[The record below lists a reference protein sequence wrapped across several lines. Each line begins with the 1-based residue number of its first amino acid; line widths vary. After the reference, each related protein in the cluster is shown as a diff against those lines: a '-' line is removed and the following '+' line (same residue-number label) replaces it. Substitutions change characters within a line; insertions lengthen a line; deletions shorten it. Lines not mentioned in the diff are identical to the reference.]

1 MKIQMEV
8 PPPNE
13 DSTRYFKYI
22 NPNNIKHIDVSEV
35 PESDKWESE
44 NIYTYELSDNIFPYA
59 KAFRNSDEFQTEIF
73 KGKFNA
79 IIGDYVLDEEKTI
92 MCTVTEHDSVEIKLP
107 TNEYTASSFK
117 RNITNDS
124 FLDIILFLTFKVT
137 KEGEKYILHGNI
149 HGGALFNDIHKVGK
163 YMDLIHPEV
172 GDIVTIGF
180 PNENSRQQ
188 YEITDCTDK
197 KITNDGINPLLGQYV
212 WLCKAKRYVP
222 SGENLP
228 EVNEDNQRIE
238 EKIDMLN
245 NIDEII
251 ARDIAS
257 YDEDENDDVY
267 GGYER
272 ELKPYDKRKVDYH
285 KSELTE
291 FEDDGSFIEIFS
303 FHDKSKLVTDGYDLY
318 YITSDNEAFKM
329 TTVYDEIPDMPPKKY
344 YGNQYLK
351 STDNAVYFIN
361 FDNKSCKLCE
371 DSEITK
377 GEVEVCLNSL
387 VDATYQVD
395 DNNKSG

>member
-1 MKIQMEV
+1 MKV
-8 PPPNE
+8 PPPNG
-13 DSTRYFKYI
+13 DTTKYFIYI
-22 NPNNIKHIDVSEV
+22 NQNNIKYIDESEV

-59 KAFRNSDEFQTEIF
+59 ASFGNSNEFHTDIF

-79 IIGDYVLDEEKTI
+79 IIGDYVLDEEKT
-92 MCTVTEHDSVEIKLP
+92 VTCQILEHDSVEIKLP

-124 FLDIILFLTFKVT
+124 FLDIILFLTFKVS
-137 KEGEKYILHGNI
+137 EENGKYILRGKI
-149 HGGALFNDIHKVGK
+149 HGGALFNDIYKVGK
-163 YMDLIHPEV
+163 YMDLIHPDV

-180 PNENSRQQ
+180 PNEGSRQQ

-222 SGENLP
+222 NGEDFP

-267 GGYER
+267 GGYDR

-285 KSELTE
+285 KSELTD
-291 FEDDGSFIEIFS
+291 FEDDGSFLEIFA
-303 FHDKSKLVTDGYDLY
+303 FYDNSKLVTDGYDLY
-318 YITSDNEAFKM
+318 YITSKNEAFKM
-329 TTVYDEIPDMPPKKY
+329 TTVYDEINEKDKPSSPK

-377 GEVEVCLNSL
+377 GEVEMCLNSL
-387 VDATYQVD
+387 VDTTYQIE
-395 DNNKSG
+395 DNNKNG